1 MASRLL
7 VILFALVNS
16 QIATKGFIKDHTS
29 TKEVDDKFHTSQLL
43 RYMDGTRLT
52 NPDLFDYDFDDFVS
66 GRVVPKRPGK
76 DCFLTRLTFDSN
88 NKPYLI
94 NRIEI
99 QLEPQGP
106 PLGPTDS
113 FFRLQR
119 FNVSTR
125 SRPYA

>member
-7 VILFALVNS
+7 VILFAQVNS
-16 QIATKGFIKDHTS
+16 QSATKGFIKDHTS
-29 TKEVDDKFHTSQLL
+29 TKEVDDSFHTSQLL
-43 RYMDGTRLT
+43 RHLDGTRLT
-52 NPDLFDYDFDDFVS
+52 NPDLFDYDYDDFVS

-88 NKPYLI
+88 KKPYLI

-113 FFRLQR
+113 MDIKER
-119 FNVSTR
+119 FKEVLS
-125 SRPYA
+125 AE